1 MSTDTGTAPA
11 PARRARLTR
20 VVLLLVAAVLAGADL
35 ALKAVAEALLSS
47 GTTMDLGLMNIRLLY
62 NRGVAFSLGDHLPG
76 WMVIAT
82 TGAIIAALAWYT
94 IASAPSMN
102 RTARA
107 GAALLLG
114 GAAGNFI
121 DRLDG
126 AGVVD
131 YLHSGWF
138 PTFNLADVF
147 VTIGV
152 ALLILGSLLATRP
165 QNAQPEPEP
174 PSSEPSP
181 TQDERIN
188 PSIPVPGHGGEHGRP

>member
-1 MSTDTGTAPA
+1 MSTDTGTAPGS
-11 PARRARLTR
+11 ARRARLTR
-20 VVLLLVAAVLAGADL
+20 VVLLLVAAVLVGADL
-35 ALKAVAEALLSS
+35 ALKALAEALLSS

-62 NRGVAFSLGDHLPG
+62 NRGVAFSLGDDLPA
-76 WMVIAT
+76 WMVIAA

-94 IASAPSMN
+94 VSSAPSMN

-126 AGVVD
+126 EGVVD

-147 VTIGV
+147 VTAGV
-152 ALLILGSLLATRP
+152 ALMILGTLLGTRP
-165 QNAQPEPEP
+165 QNTRSHPEPV
-174 PSSEPSP
+174 SSEPSAA
-181 TQDERIN
+181 QDEPMN
-188 PSIPVPGHGGEHGRP
+188 PSIPVPGPGGEHERP